1 MSNQRVI
8 NLLILLLLRGLMMSV
23 IMGKG
28 CDGWVFELPRKL
40 MTRESPEVSSPIPAP
55 FQYYIETKERCSD
68 PMVKRGCRDLT
79 HNLAACL
86 LSSSTSSRELFL
98 LVQNDGEGILKVN
111 LTITD
116 IKVTFPEIQL
126 SKHDA
131 KKIDVSENI
140 EGSPS
145 IILYTGNGS
154 CTIEMDS
161 KKQKVKYEPFFGHG
175 TYLSPKYGAYLFL
188 IALISGGAC
197 ACCWFLKSSH
207 VDGVPYQELEME
219 RPDSHSANNVETTG
233 GWDEGWDDD
242 WDEIKEVKQPNGHQ
256 TANVLSDVIASRN
269 SDAEE
274 GRKDWDD

>member
-1 MSNQRVI
+1 MLYRSGTCLGGNTLGVLFDNWYNGGLGYRVGNKEPVLTCRNTDSCI
-8 NLLILLLLRGLMMSV
+8 NNLCKINWASPTYWSLVSIFYLR
-23 IMGKG
+23 
-28 CDGWVFELPRKL
+28 
-40 MTRESPEVSSPIPAP
+40 SPIA
-55 FQYYIETKERCSD
+55 F
-68 PMVKRGCRDLT
+68 
-79 HNLAACL
+79 
-86 LSSSTSSRELFL
+86 F
-98 LVQNDGEGILKVN
+98 VQ
-111 LTITD
+111 
-116 IKVTFPEIQL
+116 
-126 SKHDA
+126 
-131 KKIDVSENI
+131 IDVSENI

-207 VDGVPYQELEME
+207 VDGVSYQELEME
-219 RPDSHSANNVETTG
+219 RPDSHSANNVETTE

>member
-1 MSNQRVI
+1 MSNQRVM
-8 NLLILLLLRGLMMSV
+8 NLLLLLLLLRGLMMSA

-40 MTRESPEVSSPIPAP
+40 MTKESPESSPIPAP

-68 PMVKRGCRDLT
+68 PIAKRGCRDSTNNLT
-79 HNLAACL
+79 ACL

-98 LVQNDGEGILKVN
+98 LVQNDGDGILKVN

-131 KKIDVSENI
+131 KKIDVLENV

-145 IILYTGNGS
+145 IILKTVNGS
-154 CTIEMDS
+154 CTIEMGS
-161 KKQKVKYEPFFGHG
+161 KKLKVKYEPFFGLG

-219 RPDSHSANNVETTG
+219 RPDSHSANNMETTE

>member
-1 MSNQRVI
+1 M
-8 NLLILLLLRGLMMSV
+8 NLLLLLLLRGLMMSV

-40 MTRESPEVSSPIPAP
+40 MTKESPESSPIPAP
-55 FQYYIETKERCSD
+55 FQYYMETKERCSD
-68 PMVKRGCRDLT
+68 PIDKRGCRDSTNNLT
-79 HNLAACL
+79 ACL

-131 KKIDVSENI
+131 IKVSVSENV

-145 IILYTGNGS
+145 IILNTVNGS
-154 CTIEMDS
+154 CTIEMGS

-219 RPDSHSANNVETTG
+219 RPDSHSANNMETTE

-274 GRKDWDD
+274 GRKDWED